1 MLIKVFIL
9 GWLEVSVL
17 FYDFIEKLYL
27 KLEYF
32 LWLVIGL
39 NDLDFIYMK
48 IVYK

>member
-17 FYDFIEKLYL
+17 FYDFIKKLYL

-32 LWLVIGL
+32 LWLVIVFYL
-39 NDLDFIYMK
+39 I
-48 IVYK
+48 